1 MAPSHSG
8 LRRKL
13 ITYFRLV
20 MPKAKPKSKDR
31 ALKGWGQIVEFLGPD
46 RVCGATLAESGMP
59 VRREGRSVCASPEE
73 LTAWLDTEHG
83 QKEPVHPDNPDP
95 RSTVLARARFIAKK
109 DKPDPLDMP
118 PPSPSLTAG
127 QLGPE
132 RSANDGLCDGEQ
144 HRLI

>member
-46 RVCGATLAESGMP
+46 RVCGATLAE
-59 VRREGRSVCASPEE
+59 VRDASQARGPLGLR
-73 LTAWLDTEHG
+73 LTRGADR
-83 QKEPVHPDNPDP
+83 V
-95 RSTVLARARFIAKK
+95 A
-109 DKPDPLDMP
+109 
-118 PPSPSLTAG
+118 
-127 QLGPE
+127 
-132 RSANDGLCDGEQ
+132 
-144 HRLI
+144 